1 MSIALKF
8 SIKSCNQVAIDRLLL
23 ALEKAIHW
31 RNVVLTRVDYI
42 ISHLSLSSYHHSHL
56 TSLSFDIHFGYI
68 QKSTL
73 VLLIIFI
80 RVSYIISHLS
90 LSSYHRSHLTSLSFD
105 IHFGYFQKSTLVLL
119 IIFIRVFSTHFQN
132 QSSSYSSSCHQ
143 FHCSTFKVCTK
154 LSYLRHLKLSS
165 LGHIIRF

>member
-1 MSIALKF
+1 LSIALKF

-31 RNVVLTRVDYI
+31 RNVVLTRVD
-42 ISHLSLSSYHHSHL
+42 
-56 TSLSFDIHFGYI
+56 
-68 QKSTL
+68 
-73 VLLIIFI
+73 
-80 RVSYIISHLS
+80 YIISHLS

-154 LSYLRHLKLSS
+154 LSYL
-165 LGHIIRF
+165 